1 MVFETDFLVFFLQLG
16 VTKLFSEDADLSG
29 IVDQGGLHVD
39 EVLQKSFFNVDENG
53 IEAAATTLLGR

>member
-1 MVFETDFLVFFLQLG
+1 MVSETDFLVFFLQLG

>member
-1 MVFETDFLVFFLQLG
+1 MGFLVFLQLG

-53 IEAAATTLLGR
+53 IESAATTLLGR

>member
-1 MVFETDFLVFFLQLG
+1 MGFLVFLQLG